1 MINSTIKHLTFIT
14 LIIIGFSISFTSC
27 YYDVEQ
33 ELYPKPID
41 NGISCDTSTATF
53 SVKIY
58 PLIQSK
64 CNSCHSTAISSGGVS
79 LEGYNN
85 VLSAQQNG
93 SLMGTINHSNGY
105 NAMPQGAGKLSDCE
119 IANLNTW
126 IHAGAL
132 NN

>member
-1 MINSTIKHLTFIT
+1 MLNHTIKQIT
-14 LIIIGFSISFTSC
+14 ITAIIIIGISVSFTSC

-33 ELYPKPID
+33 QLYPKPTD
-41 NGISCDTSTATF
+41 NGINCDTSNATF
-53 SVKIY
+53 SAKIY

-85 VLSAQQNG
+85 VSAARQNG
-93 SLMGTINHSNGY
+93 TLMGTINHSNGY
-105 NAMPQGAGKLSDCE
+105 NAMPQGAAKLSECE
-119 IANLNTW
+119 IAILNTW
-126 IHAGAL
+126 INAGAL